1 MPLKLGVLA
10 LLTAKPGKEAELAAF
25 LNAGRGIVED
35 EAGTQVWYAFQVDHA
50 TFGIFDA
57 FADEDARKAHLTG
70 RIPAALSEIRPELL
84 AADPDIRLVDVLAV
98 KHAP

>member
-1 MPLKLGVLA
+1 VPLKLGVLA
-10 LLTAKPGKEAELAAF
+10 LLTAKSGKEAELAAF
-25 LNAGRGIVED
+25 LNAGRGLVED
-35 EAGTQVWYAFQVDHA
+35 EAGTQVWYAFHVDHA

-57 FADEDARKAHLTG
+57 FADEDARTAHLTG

-98 KHAP
+98 KHPA